1 MTDSKNNFAKAFSD
15 NMLLEVLQNT
25 QEATAIYTNDDLF
38 IRFANNAMLNIWG
51 KERSV
56 VGKHFEEAI
65 PEIVG
70 QPFTDLL
77 KNVWKTG
84 VSYYASDTPADLVV
98 DGELQTFYF
107 DFEYR
112 ALLDDNQKTYCIIHT
127 ARDVSQRRASLLL
140 LSEKEEEEQAITE
153 EMAATVEELLSTN
166 EELNKSMVML
176 ADSREH
182 IRTIIE
188 QAPVGICVLEGDD
201 LVIEIANKVIL
212 GIWGRN
218 EADVLG
224 KPHELARP
232 ELKGQPVNKWLRDV
246 YETGIAKVNNVFK
259 VMLYHENGL
268 REAFVNS
275 IYQPIKSSSGQITG
289 VLVILEE
296 ITKQIL
302 ASREHEKAQQMLS
315 MAIDAGELGTFYY
328 EPDSNLFSGNDLLK
342 SWFGLASDEKLDLG
356 IAISAIHEEDREYVS
371 QAISEALI
379 EESGGRYTIDYRIR
393 ANPTAEI
400 RTVQA
405 IGRTTFDANGKA
417 LSLNGTLR
425 DVTEQKKD
433 EQRKDDFISMVSHEL
448 KTPLT
453 SLNAY
458 IQLLQRTAIK
468 QDDKG
473 LEGVL
478 EKALKQIRSMTSMI
492 NGFLNVSRL
501 ESGKMAI
508 ETSSFNIKQ
517 LFNELESELCSTVH
531 THKLE
536 FKTSGDIFIK
546 ADRDKIGQVIQNL
559 VGNAVK
565 YSPMGSTITLNY
577 EVKADDIIFSIE
589 DRGMG
594 IAEED
599 QEYIFERYYRVKNQH
614 MGSIAGFGIGLY
626 LCKEI
631 IERHGG
637 SIWLHS
643 EWDKGTTFYFQLSTA
658 L

>member
-1 MTDSKNNFAKAFSD
+1 MTHLRNNSATNFSD
-15 NMLLEVLQNT
+15 DKLLEVLQNT
-25 QEATAIYTNDDLF
+25 QEATAIYTSEDLF

-51 KERSV
+51 KDRSI

-70 QPFTDLL
+70 QPFTAILQ
-77 KNVWKTG
+77 NVWRTG
-84 VSYYASDTPADLVV
+84 VSYYASDTPADIIV

-112 ALLDDNQKTYCIIHT
+112 AMLDENQKTYCIIHT

-140 LSEKEEEEQAITE
+140 ISEKEEQAQAINE

-166 EELNKSMVML
+166 EELNKSMVLL

-201 LVIEIANKVIL
+201 LVIEIANKTIL
-212 GIWGRN
+212 NIWGRK
-218 EADVLG
+218 ESEVLG

-232 ELKGQPVNKWLRDV
+232 ELKGQPVNEWLRSV
-246 YETGIAKVNNVFK
+246 YETGIPKINNVFR
-259 VMLYHENGL
+259 VMLYQENGL

-275 IYQPIKSSSGQITG
+275 IYQPIISSSGQITG

-302 ASREHEKAQQMLS
+302 DSFEHEKAQQMLS
-315 MAIDAGELGTFYY
+315 LAVDAGELGTFYY
-328 EPDSNLFSGNDLLK
+328 EPASNLFSGNELLRN
-342 SWFGLASDEKLDLG
+342 WFGLSSNEKMDLSNAFA
-356 IAISAIHEEDREYVS
+356 AIYDDDKDYVAK
-371 QAISEALI
+371 AISEALI
-379 EESGGRYTIDYRIR
+379 QEHGGRYAIDYRLKP
-393 ANPTAEI
+393 NSSAEI

-405 IGRTTFDANGKA
+405 IGRTTFDKNGNA
-417 LSLNGTLR
+417 VSLNGTLR
-425 DVTEQKKD
+425 DITEQKKD

-458 IQLLQRTAIK
+458 IQVLQRTAIK
-468 QDDKG
+468 QEDEA
-473 LEGVL
+473 LNNVL
-478 EKALKQIRSMTSMI
+478 GKALKQIRSMTSMI

-501 ESGKMAI
+501 ESGKMLI
-508 ETSSFNIKQ
+508 EISSFSVKE
-517 LFNELESELCSTVH
+517 LFNELESELQSTIH
-531 THKLE
+531 THPLE
-536 FKTSGDIFIK
+536 FELTSDIYLN
-546 ADRDKIGQVIQNL
+546 ADRDKIAQVIQNL

-565 YSPMGSTITLNY
+565 YSPMGSTITIRY
-577 EVKADDIIFSIE
+577 EVNNNEVVFSIQ

-594 IAEED
+594 ISAEDHEH
-599 QEYIFERYYRVKNQH
+599 IFERYYRVKNQH

-631 IERHGG
+631 VERHGG
-637 SIWLHS
+637 TIWLNS
-643 EWDKGTTFYFQLSTA
+643 EWEKGTTFFFKLLQA
-658 L
+658 

>member
-1 MTDSKNNFAKAFSD
+1 MTDFTNSSTTTFSD
-15 NMLLEVLQNT
+15 ETLLEVLQNT
-25 QEATAIYTNDDLF
+25 QEATAIYTNENLF

-51 KERSV
+51 KERTI
-56 VGKHFEEAI
+56 VGKNLEDAL

-70 QPFTDLL
+70 QPFINIL
-77 KNVWKTG
+77 KNVWRTG
-84 VSYYASDTPADLVV
+84 VSYYASDTAAELIVN
-98 DGELQTFYF
+98 GERQTFYF

-112 ALLDDNQKTYCIIHT
+112 AMLDENQKTYCIIHT
-127 ARDVSQRRASLLL
+127 SRDVSQRRASLILIG
-140 LSEKEEEEQAITE
+140 EKEEEEQAINE

-166 EELNKSMVML
+166 EELNKSMVLL

-201 LVIEIANKVIL
+201 LVIDIANKVIL
-212 GIWGRN
+212 NIWGRK
-218 EADVLG
+218 ESEVIG

-246 YETGIAKVNNVFK
+246 YETGIAKVNNVFR
-259 VMLYHENGL
+259 VMLYQENGL

-289 VLVILEE
+289 ILVILEE
-296 ITKQIL
+296 ITNQIL
-302 ASREHEKAQQMLS
+302 ASRAHEKNQLMLA
-315 MAIDAGELGTFYY
+315 MAIDAGELGTFFY
-328 EPDSNLFSGNDLLK
+328 EPENNLFSGNDLLK
-342 SWFGLASDEKLDLG
+342 SWFGLSSDDKLDLG
-356 IAISAIHEEDREYVS
+356 IALSAIHEEDRELVS
-371 QAISEALI
+371 KSISEALMQ
-379 EESGGRYTIDYRIR
+379 ESGGRYAIDYRIR
-393 ANPTAEI
+393 ANPDAEF

-405 IGRTTFDANGKA
+405 IGRTTFDTNGKA
-417 LSLNGTLR
+417 LSLNGTVR
-425 DVTEQKKD
+425 DITEQKKD

-468 QDDKG
+468 QKDKD

-478 EKALKQIRSMTSMI
+478 QKALKQIRSMTSMI

-501 ESGKMAI
+501 ESGKMSIDA
-508 ETSSFNIKQ
+508 TTFDVKG
-517 LFNELESELCSTVH
+517 LFDELESELSATIH
-531 THKLE
+531 THHLE
-536 FKTSGDIFIK
+536 FITADDVYLN
-546 ADRDKIGQVIQNL
+546 ADRDKIAQVVQNL

-565 YSPMGSTITLNY
+565 YSPMSSTITIGY
-577 EVKADDIIFSIE
+577 AVKDDKVVFSVE
-589 DRGMG
+589 DKGMG

-599 QEYIFERYYRVKNQH
+599 QEHIFERYYRVKNQQ

-637 SIWLHS
+637 NIWLNS
-643 EWDKGTTFYFQLSTA
+643 EWNNGTTFYFQLS
-658 L
+658 LVK